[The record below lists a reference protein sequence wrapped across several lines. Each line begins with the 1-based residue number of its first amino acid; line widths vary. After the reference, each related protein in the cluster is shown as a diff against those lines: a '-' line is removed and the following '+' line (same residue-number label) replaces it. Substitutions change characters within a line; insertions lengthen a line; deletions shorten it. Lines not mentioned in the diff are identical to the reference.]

1 MIYVGVLFCDF
12 YYKFKLYSIL
22 FCNGYGRLFL
32 VYLLA
37 CYVIEIDFV
46 FLFFYVIYFMIFCV
60 NCF

>member
-22 FCNGYGRLFL
+22 FCDGYGRLFL
-32 VYLLA
+32 VHLLA

-46 FLFFYVIYFMIFCV
+46 FLFFMLFIL
-60 NCF
+60 